1 MKVSLKGLL
10 DGPRGSAWPPSA
22 RAVKCPVKERG
33 SASLSKT
40 HVLLLVWQRARPVS
54 TIANDLWDRALCRDC
69 PGNREE
75 GAGYGRS
82 VCSESSRLHARNN
95 GRDNGMQLRKEK
107 LILQTRSQF
116 GSRLETQ
123 PRDAGIPSNQSSS
136 YSGEYVPAP
145 CTHRPS
151 SQPSRV

>member
-10 DGPRGSAWPPSA
+10 DKLRGGAWPSSA
-22 RAVKCPVKERG
+22 RAVRCPVKSGNERDLYLQLP
-33 SASLSKT
+33 AA
-40 HVLLLVWQRARPVS
+40 LLEDWAHCG
-54 TIANDLWDRALCRDC
+54 NC

-107 LILQTRSQF
+107 LIL
-116 GSRLETQ
+116 
-123 PRDAGIPSNQSSS
+123 
-136 YSGEYVPAP
+136 
-145 CTHRPS
+145 
-151 SQPSRV
+151 